1 MVPGWS
7 ALLEAR
13 LPGYCSA
20 VRRIVHVTQMAAQ
33 QVYIPADT
41 LEELEFGSSLQ
52 TRFLRV
58 APATS
63 AHVSLAK
70 PSHMTSLAAKETG
83 KCSFY
88 SALSPRLRWGLRG
101 RKAANSE
108 EGRGG
113 SSPCLPWRRRH
124 PSCQAGL
131 SVLSAL
137 PCSNRLQTHST
148 V

>member
-13 LPGYCSA
+13 LPGCCSA

-63 AHVSLAK
+63 AHVSLAR
-70 PSHMTSLAAKETG
+70 T
-83 KCSFY
+83 
-88 SALSPRLRWGLRG
+88 
-101 RKAANSE
+101 
-108 EGRGG
+108 
-113 SSPCLPWRRRH
+113 
-124 PSCQAGL
+124 
-131 SVLSAL
+131 
-137 PCSNRLQTHST
+137 
-148 V
+148 